1 MGRLGPLIARKVRSF
16 DRTLISVRD
25 LVDKY
30 GGVYFDEEGVHL
42 ITNIGED
49 LICSTIG
56 AANAQRL
63 YGFDVTGLQYHH
75 DKVSKLVVARQ

>member
-1 MGRLGPLIARKVRSF
+1 
-16 DRTLISVRD
+16 
-25 LVDKY
+25 
-30 GGVYFDEEGVHL
+30 VYFDEEGVHL
-42 ITNIGED
+42 ITHLGED

-63 YGFDVTGLQYHH
+63 YGFDLIGLQDHH